1 MDAFCQKIMKA
12 QEDKR
17 KINRLKHER
26 KELSVDLEKLEKQ
39 KSEYYARLQD
49 EKIDVEKLESFSISN
64 LFYTVTG
71 KKLEK
76 LDEEKQ
82 EVVRAQLQYQEA
94 KESVEDVQ
102 EDIGELDQQIRAL
115 GEPDIRYQNLLEEK
129 YHYLLDSNHQSG
141 QEALELLEQLGVMQD
156 EKSEVAEA
164 IAAGEKVKRALSSAS
179 SSLDRAKNWGGTAD
193 MLGGGLISTSLKH
206 SHMDD
211 AKRSTHEAQRL
222 LRKFSHELDDIGKS
236 FQANIEISGGLT
248 FADYFFDGLIMDWFV
263 QDKINKSAEQVSDM
277 YRKVEKTINQLKQL
291 NQDLNDTITKANQ
304 RWETIVYNAS

>member
-1 MDAFCQKIMKA
+1 MDAFYQKIVKA
-12 QEDKR
+12 QEEKR

-39 KSEYYARLQD
+39 KSECYQRLQD
-49 EKIDVEKLESFSISN
+49 EKVDVEKLESISISN

-76 LDEEKQ
+76 LDQEKQ

-94 KESVEDVQ
+94 KESLEDVK

-115 GEPDIRYQNLLEEK
+115 GEPDVRYQNLLEEK
-129 YHYLLDSNHQSG
+129 YHLLLDSNHQSG
-141 QEALELLEQLGVMQD
+141 QEALDLLEQLGVMQD

-164 IAAGEKVKRALSSAS
+164 IAAGEEVKRALSSATD
-179 SSLDRAKNWGGTAD
+179 SLDSAKNWGTAD
-193 MLGGGLISTSLKH
+193 MLGGGIISTSLKH
-206 SHMDD
+206 SHLDD
-211 AKRSTHEAQRL
+211 AERATHEAQRL
-222 LRKFSHELDDIGKS
+222 LRKFSHELNDIGKS
-236 FQANIEISGGLT
+236 FKANIEISGGLT

-277 YRKVEKTINQLKQL
+277 YQKVDQTISQLKQL
-291 NQDLNDTITKANQ
+291 NLNLNETIKKADQ
-304 RWETIVYNAS
+304 QWETIVYNAS